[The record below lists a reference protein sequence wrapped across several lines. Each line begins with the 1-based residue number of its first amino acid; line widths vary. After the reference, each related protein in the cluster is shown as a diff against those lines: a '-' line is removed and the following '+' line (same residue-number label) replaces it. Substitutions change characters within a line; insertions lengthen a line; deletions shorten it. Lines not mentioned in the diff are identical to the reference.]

1 MQGFLDARLLLLQLD
16 LSRRADLDDRY
27 AALVQALSPEEL
39 ARHPAANAWS
49 AAECMEH
56 VALTNSQYLAAI
68 KAAIASGS
76 EGVAHHKKPLTTA
89 GWFSAF
95 FVKAIGPQSK
105 LKTKARKKIRP
116 SAVDARQAL
125 QRLQGTHQQVRE
137 LLRSESQPDLNRV
150 RFKNPFVP
158 ALRFTVATG
167 VLVMAAHG
175 HRHLLQ
181 AEHACKS
188 QP

>member
-1 MQGFLDARLLLLQLD
+1 MAQAVTKTREQLVVEF
-16 LSRRADLDDRY
+16 SDLDDRY
-27 AALVQALSPEEL
+27 VAIVRAHTAEQLLSRPS
-39 ARHPAANAWS
+39 NGWS

-68 KAAIASGS
+68 KSAIVNTRESSAPQ
-76 EGVAHHKKPLTTA
+76 EALTTA

-95 FVKAIGPQSK
+95 FVKSIGPK
-105 LKTKARKKIRP
+105 AKVKIRARKKIRP
-116 SAVDARQAL
+116 SATADAREAL
-125 QRLQGTHQQVRE
+125 QRLQETHHQIRE
-137 LLRSESQPDLNRV
+137 LLCLDPQPDLNRV

-158 ALRFTVATG
+158 AFRFTVATG
-167 VLVMAAHG
+167 LLVMAAHG

-181 AEHACKS
+181 AERACNT

>member
-1 MQGFLDARLLLLQLD
+1 MAEAITKTREQLTAEF
-16 LSRRADLDDRY
+16 SDLDDRY
-27 AALVQALSPEEL
+27 AAIVQAHAPEQL
-39 ARHPAANAWS
+39 TRRPGANAWS

-56 VALTNSQYLAAI
+56 VALTNSQYLTAI
-68 KAAIASGS
+68 KTALTSTD
-76 EGVAHHKKPLTTA
+76 EGAVSNAQLLTTA

-95 FVKAIGPQSK
+95 FLKSIGPEAK
-105 LKTKARKKIRP
+105 IKIKARKKIRP
-116 SAVDARQAL
+116 STVDARQAL
-125 QRLQGTHQQVRE
+125 QRLQETHHQIRK
-137 LLRSESQPDLNRV
+137 LLSSDPQPNLNRV

-158 ALRFTVATG
+158 AFRFTVATG

-181 AEHACKS
+181 AERACNT